1 MYCRAPNAIEAVK
14 MFWDKI
20 VGAHLDLGQN
30 LVKELEKIKV
40 DKFFKNVGDAVGG
53 IGKDIGK
60 TWEGLSKSVSRI
72 GNQLGRNI
80 NSLTRNIGKNI
91 DQITRR
97 VGRQL
102 DRFTRRFNRQ
112 LQRLV
117 RVKVE
122 LPKFRTPTLPR
133 IQLPRINLPRINLPR
148 YRLPRIRLPRFS
160 FRFKKRRSSCDRC
173 DKLVKM
179 QDLDINITPES
190 KFCVR
195 FQC

>member
-1 MYCRAPNAIEAVK
+1 
-14 MFWDKI
+14 MFWDNI
-20 VGAHLDLGQN
+20 VEAHLDLGNN

-40 DKFFKNVGDAVGG
+40 DKMLENVGDAVGDISKS
-53 IGKDIGK
+53 IGR
-60 TWEGLSKSVSRI
+60 TWDGLSKSLSRI

-91 DQITRR
+91 DHITRR

-122 LPKFRTPTLPR
+122 LPEFRTPTLPR

-148 YRLPRIRLPRFS
+148 YRLPTIRLPRFS

-173 DKLVKM
+173 EKLIKM
-179 QDLDINITPES
+179 QKLGLSIIPES
-190 KFCVR
+190 NFCVR